1 MFGIMQAKG
10 GSGARVGLSVLASF
24 MAFAIAGQA
33 SASCHI
39 AAEQQKPA
47 TQSNDNPMFTPAV
60 FRSAQFQPAVF
71 APASDLLTENA
82 SIVGLWEFEVRAAI
96 DEGPFL
102 KGDLLDWGLATWHD
116 DGTEIQ
122 FSAGRPYD
130 AGDVCMGVWKQTG
143 HNKFHL
149 NHMALGKD
157 LATGANFDGVT
168 NIRADVTVDHAGNRF
183 TGSYQIIQ
191 YFGNPNDGTE
201 FDQSTEQ
208 YRFIA
213 TVTANR
219 VSPN

>member
-1 MFGIMQAKG
+1 MFGVMQATSGKG
-10 GSGARVGLSVLASF
+10 VWAGLGVLASF
-24 MAFAIAGQA
+24 LALAFAGTASAGCVLGAGQ
-33 SASCHI
+33 
-39 AAEQQKPA
+39 Q
-47 TQSNDNPMFTPAV
+47 
-60 FRSAQFQPAVF
+60 
-71 APASDLLTENA
+71 APASKAAGSPAFSPALFRPAAFQAAVFTPVSDQSSGSA

-96 DEGPFL
+96 DEGPFR

-143 HNKFHL
+143 RDKFHL

-157 LATGANFDGVT
+157 LATGANFDGAT
-168 NIRADVTVDHAGNRF
+168 NIRADVTVDRSGNRF

-191 YFGNPNDGTE
+191 YYGSPADGTE
-201 FDQSTEQ
+201 FDLSTEQ